1 MYIIVIIIIIV
12 VIYTSSF
19 LTEYACYSYA
29 PVDMILVFI
38 Q

>member
-19 LTEYACYSYA
+19 LTQSMH
-29 PVDMILVFI
+29 VTVMHRLT
-38 Q
+38 